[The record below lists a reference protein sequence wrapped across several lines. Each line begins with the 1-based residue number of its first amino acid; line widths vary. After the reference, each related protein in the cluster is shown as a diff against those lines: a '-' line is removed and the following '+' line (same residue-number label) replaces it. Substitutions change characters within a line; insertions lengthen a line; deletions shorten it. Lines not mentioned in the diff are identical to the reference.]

1 MRKTMVLVI
10 YILLSS
16 IFAFASTIIFEMA
29 LAPHAWKPV

>member
-1 MRKTMVLVI
+1 MQKTVVLVI

-16 IFAFASTIIFEMA
+16 TSAFASTIIFEMA